1 MHNYSIFKLLEL
13 RKFLNSNSKKRC
25 ILLIFLSI
33 QSAFFDVISVA
44 SIIPFLGVLLQNS
57 ENNQDDFF
65 NYLSFYGKF
74 NLVDSQNKLV
84 ISLIVLSLI
93 IIISSATRV
102 FTLYYANKLVARIG
116 HELSKLVFKNTF
128 GVDFEY
134 LTKTD
139 LKETTAK
146 LVLYI
151 TKTVESLTFLTKFTT
166 ALLIATSISLFLVIT
181 KPIISFSTLLFLGIL
196 YSFVGINSRTKM
208 NTLSK
213 EIAYGTES
221 QIQTIQDIYSI
232 SRNIYLDNSFEP
244 ISENYYRFDYKNRKL
259 YALSEFLGS
268 YPRFVIEA
276 AAIVVIAGI
285 TTIIS
290 FLNSDSRSMI
300 PFLGAFAF
308 ASQRLLPAL
317 QQIYANWAGI
327 KANNAFVESILDSLS
342 LENAK
347 VPRQLLIAN
356 SSNLKIISF
365 EETCFKY
372 LNNSSK
378 NNIIQKFSAQ
388 FNEGDRVAIIGPTGI
403 GKSTL
408 LDIISCLRSPTSGRV
423 NFLNQ
428 KNKIFIENKHVMGG
442 AFDTKHIPNC
452 SFVPQ
457 FNYVLNTSIEKNIS
471 ISLPNEC
478 TNYKNL
484 KLAAEI
490 SLLSDFIENQPDKFA
505 FNPTSNGFSMSGGQ
519 IQRLAI
525 ARAIYKMSPILL
537 LDEATSALDL
547 ETASL
552 VMQNIFSLSH
562 IKFVFAVTHSNEMLD
577 YFSHI
582 IEFKK
587 NGELKII
594 KN

>member
-1 MHNYSIFKLLEL
+1 MYNNSVFTLLEL
-13 RKFLNSNSKKRC
+13 RKYLNSNSKKRC

-57 ENNQDDFF
+57 KNNQDNLV
-65 NYLSFYGKF
+65 NYLFFYSKF
-74 NLVDSQNKLV
+74 NLLESQNKLV
-84 ISLIVLSLI
+84 VSLIFLSLI

-151 TKTVESLTFLTKFTT
+151 TKTVESLTFLTKFIT
-166 ALLIATSISLFLVIT
+166 ALLIASSISFFLVIT
-181 KPIISFSTLLFLGIL
+181 KPIISFSTLLFLGII
-196 YSFVGINSRTKM
+196 YSFVGINSRKRM

-244 ISENYYRFDYKNRKL
+244 ISENYYGFDYKNRRL

-276 AAIVVIAGI
+276 AAIVVIACI
-285 TTIIS
+285 TTILS

-327 KANNAFVESILDSLS
+327 KANNAFVKSILDSLS
-342 LENAK
+342 LKNQK
-347 VPRQLLIAN
+347 FPRKLKIVN
-356 SSNLKIISF
+356 SSNLKTIGFQEIYFNYQSN
-365 EETCFKY
+365 
-372 LNNSSK
+372 LSK
-378 NNIIQKFSAQ
+378 NNIIQNFSAQ
-388 FNEGDRVAIIGPTGI
+388 FNEGVRVAIVGPTGI

-408 LDIISCLRSPTSGRV
+408 LDIISCLRWPTSGSIK
-423 NFLNQ
+423 FLNQ
-428 KNKIFIENKHVMGG
+428 NNNVFIDNNPITGQSYE
-442 AFDTKHIPNC
+442 TKHIPNC

-457 FNYVLNTSIEKNIS
+457 FNYVLNTSLEKNIS

-490 SLLSDFIENQPDKFA
+490 SLLSDFIESQPSKFA
-505 FNPTSNGFSMSGGQ
+505 FNPTSNGFNMSGGQ
-519 IQRLAI
+519 MQRLAI

-547 ETASL
+547 KTANL
-552 VMQNIFSLSH
+552 VMQNILSLNH
-562 IKFVFAVTHSNEMLD
+562 IKFIFAVTHSNEMLN

>member
-1 MHNYSIFKLLEL
+1 MS
-13 RKFLNSNSKKRC
+13 
-25 ILLIFLSI
+25 LIF
-33 QSAFFDVISVA
+33 
-44 SIIPFLGVLLQNS
+44 
-57 ENNQDDFF
+57 
-65 NYLSFYGKF
+65 
-74 NLVDSQNKLV
+74 
-84 ISLIVLSLI
+84 LSLI
-93 IIISSATRV
+93 IIISSVSRV
-102 FTLYYANKLVARIG
+102 LTLFYANKLVARIG
-116 HELSKLVFKNTF
+116 HELSNLVFKNTF
-128 GVDFEY
+128 GSDFEF
-134 LTKTD
+134 LTKTE

-166 ALLIATSISLFLVIT
+166 ALLIASSISLFLVIT
-181 KPIISFSTLLFLGIL
+181 KPIISFSTLLFLGVV
-196 YSFVGINSRTKM
+196 YSFVGINSRKKM

-213 EIAYGTES
+213 EIAHGTES
-221 QIQTIQDIYSI
+221 QIQTIQDIYSM
-232 SRNIYLDNSFEP
+232 SRNIYLDNSFKP
-244 ISENYYRFDYKNRKL
+244 ISDNYSAFDFRNRKL

-276 AAIVVIAGI
+276 AAIIVIACT
-285 TTIIS
+285 TTILS
-290 FLNSDSRSMI
+290 FLNSDTSNMV

-327 KANNAFVESILDSLS
+327 KSNNAFVKSILDSLS
-342 LENAK
+342 SENQK
-347 VPRQLLIAN
+347 VSKKLIIKD
-356 SSNLKIISF
+356 SSNLKTISF
-365 EETCFKY
+365 KEICFNYEKK
-372 LNNSSK
+372 LSK
-378 NNIIQKFSAQ
+378 NNIIQEFSAE
-388 FNEGDRVAIIGPTGI
+388 FNEGAKVAIVGPTGI

-408 LDIISCLRSPTSGRV
+408 LDLISCLRWPISGSV

-428 KNKIFIENKHVMGG
+428 NNNIFLDNNHRSRESSDK
-442 AFDTKHIPNC
+442 KYIPNC

-457 FNYVLNTSIEKNIS
+457 FNYLLNTSIEKNIS
-471 ISLPNEC
+471 VSLPNKA

-490 SLLSDFIENQPDKFA
+490 SLLSNFIENQPNKFA
-505 FNPTSNGFSMSGGQ
+505 FNPSLNGFSMSGGQ

-547 ETASL
+547 KTANLIMRNISSL
-552 VMQNIFSLSH
+552 NH
-562 IKFVFAVTHSNEMLD
+562 IKFIFAVTHSKEMLN

-582 IEFKK
+582 IEFKR

>member
-1 MHNYSIFKLLEL
+1 MRNYSILTLLEL
-13 RKFLNSNSKKRC
+13 RKYLDLKSKRRC
-25 ILLIFLSI
+25 ILLVLLSI
-33 QSAFFDVISVA
+33 LSAIFDVISVA
-44 SIIPFLGVLLQNS
+44 SIIPFLSILIQNNN
-57 ENNQDDFF
+57 ENNLVNNISFF
-65 NYLSFYGKF
+65 NKF
-74 NLVDSQNKLV
+74 NLLDSQDKLIV
-84 ISLIVLSLI
+84 SLICLSLI
-93 IIISSATRV
+93 IIISSVTRV

-116 HELSKLVFKNTF
+116 HELSNLVFKNTF
-128 GVDFEY
+128 GIDFEY

-166 ALLIATSISLFLVIT
+166 ASLIASSISIFLVIT
-181 KPIISFSTLLFLGIL
+181 KPIISFSTLLFLGIV
-196 YSFVGINSRTKM
+196 YSFVGANSRQRM

-213 EIAYGTES
+213 EIAHGTES
-221 QIQTIQDIYSI
+221 QIQTIQDIYSM
-232 SRNIYLDNSFEP
+232 SRNMYLDNSFEP
-244 ISENYYRFDYKNRKL
+244 ISDNYSGFDYRNRKL

-276 AAIVVIAGI
+276 AAIVVIACAS
-285 TTIIS
+285 TILS
-290 FLNSDSRSMI
+290 FLNSDSTSMV

-327 KANNAFVESILDSLS
+327 KSNNAFVKSISESLS
-342 LENAK
+342 SERQK
-347 VPRQLLIAN
+347 VPKKLLIKD
-356 SSNLKIISF
+356 SSNLKTISF
-365 EETCFKY
+365 EEICFKY
-372 LNNSSK
+372 ETNFSK
-378 NNIIQKFSAQ
+378 NFIIKNFSAKFHQ
-388 FNEGDRVAIIGPTGI
+388 GARIAIVGPTGI

-408 LDIISCLRSPTSGRV
+408 LDIISCLRWPTSGSV
-423 NFLNQ
+423 DFLN
-428 KNKIFIENKHVMGG
+428 NNNNIFLNNNDRSGESS
-442 AFDTKHIPNC
+442 DTKYIPNC

-457 FNYVLNTSIEKNIS
+457 FNYVLNTSLEKNIS
-471 ISLPNEC
+471 ISLPNKG

-484 KLAAEI
+484 KLAAEV
-490 SLLSDFIENQPDKFA
+490 SLLSNFIENQPNKFE
-505 FNPTSNGFSMSGGQ
+505 FNPSLNGFSMSGGQ

-547 ETASL
+547 KTANL
-552 VMQNIFSLSH
+552 VMQNIFSLNH
-562 IKFVFAVTHSNEMLD
+562 IKFIFAVTHSKEMLN

-582 IEFKK
+582 IEFRR

>member
-1 MHNYSIFKLLEL
+1 MRNYSIFTLITL
-13 RKFLNSNSKKRC
+13 RKYLDSKSRRRC
-25 ILLIFLSI
+25 ILLVLLSI
-33 QSAFFDVISVA
+33 LSAIFDVISVA
-44 SIIPFLGVLLQNS
+44 SIIPFLSILLQNNN
-57 ENNQDDFF
+57 ENNLINYFSFF
-65 NYLSFYGKF
+65 DKF
-74 NLVDSQNKLV
+74 NLLDSQDKLIV
-84 ISLIVLSLI
+84 SLICLSLI
-93 IIISSATRV
+93 IIISSITRV
-102 FTLYYANKLVARIG
+102 FTLYYANRLVARIG
-116 HELSKLVFKNTF
+116 HELSNLVFKNTF
-128 GVDFEY
+128 GINFEY

-166 ALLIATSISLFLVIT
+166 ASLIASSISIFLVIT
-181 KPIISFSTLLFLGIL
+181 KPIISFSTLLFLGIV
-196 YSFVGINSRTKM
+196 YSFVGANSRQRM

-213 EIAYGTES
+213 EIAHGTES
-221 QIQTIQDIYSI
+221 QIQTIQDIYSM
-232 SRNIYLDNSFEP
+232 SRNMYLDNSFEP
-244 ISENYYRFDYKNRKL
+244 ISDNYSGFDYRNRKL

-276 AAIVVIAGI
+276 AAIVVIACT
-285 TTIIS
+285 TTILS
-290 FLNSDSRSMI
+290 FLNSDSSSMV

-327 KANNAFVESILDSLS
+327 KSNNAFVKSILESLS
-342 LENAK
+342 SESQK
-347 VPRQLLIAN
+347 VPKKLIIKD
-356 SSNLKIISF
+356 SSNLKTISF
-365 EETCFKY
+365 KQICFSYEKNFS
-372 LNNSSK
+372 NN
-378 NNIIQKFSAQ
+378 NVIEKFSAE
-388 FNEGDRVAIIGPTGI
+388 FYEGARIAIVGPTGI

-408 LDIISCLRSPTSGRV
+408 LDIISCLRWPTSGSV
-423 NFLNQ
+423 NFLDHN
-428 KNKIFIENKHVMGG
+428 NNIFLDNNHRSGESSDK
-442 AFDTKHIPNC
+442 KYIPNC

-457 FNYVLNTSIEKNIS
+457 FNYVLNTSLEKNIS
-471 ISLPNEC
+471 ISLPNKK

-484 KLAAEI
+484 KLAAEV
-490 SLLSDFIENQPDKFA
+490 SLLSNFIENQPKKFA
-505 FNPTSNGFSMSGGQ
+505 FNPTLNGFSMSGGQ

-547 ETASL
+547 KTANL
-552 VMQNIFSLSH
+552 VMQNISSLNH
-562 IKFVFAVTHSNEMLD
+562 IKFIFAVTHSKEMLN

-582 IEFKK
+582 IEFRK

>member
-1 MHNYSIFKLLEL
+1 MNNYSIFTLLEL
-13 RKFLNSNSKKRC
+13 RKYLNSNSKRRC
-25 ILLIFLSI
+25 IFLIFLSI

-57 ENNQDDFF
+57 KNNQDELV
-65 NYLSFYGKF
+65 NYFSFYGKL
-74 NLVDSQNKLV
+74 NLLDPQNKLV
-84 ISLIVLSLI
+84 VSLICLSLI

-128 GVDFEY
+128 GIDFEY

-151 TKTVESLTFLTKFTT
+151 TKTVESLTFLTKLTT
-166 ALLIATSISLFLVIT
+166 ALLIASSISLFLVFT
-181 KPIISFSTLLFLGIL
+181 KPIISFSTLLFLGIV
-196 YSFVGINSRTKM
+196 YSFVGINARKRM

-244 ISENYYRFDYKNRKL
+244 ISENYYGFDYENRKL

-276 AAIVVIAGI
+276 AAIVLIACI
-285 TTIIS
+285 TTILS
-290 FLNSDSRSMI
+290 FLNSEPSGLI

-327 KANNAFVESILDSLS
+327 KANNAFVKSVLDSLS
-342 LENAK
+342 LENQK
-347 VPRQLLIAN
+347 VSKNLLIVN
-356 SSNLKIISF
+356 SSNLKTISF
-365 EETCFKY
+365 KEICFDY
-372 LNNSSK
+372 PNNFLK
-378 NNIIQKFSAQ
+378 NNIIQEFSAE
-388 FNEGDRVAIIGPTGI
+388 FNAGDRVAIVGPTGI

-408 LDIISCLRSPTSGRV
+408 LDIISCLRWPTSGSV
-423 NFLNQ
+423 NFLNE
-428 KNKIFIENKHVMGG
+428 NNNIFISNKHIKEE
-442 AFDTKHIPNC
+442 ALDTKNIPNC

-457 FNYVLNTSIEKNIS
+457 FNYLLNTTIEKNIS
-471 ISLPNEC
+471 ISLPNES

-484 KLAAEI
+484 KLATEI

-505 FNPTSNGFSMSGGQ
+505 FNPKSNGFSMSGGQ

-537 LDEATSALDL
+537 LDEATSSLDL
-547 ETASL
+547 KTAHL
-552 VMQNIFSLSH
+552 VMQNIFSLNH
-562 IKFVFAVTHSNEMLD
+562 IKFVFAVTHSNEMLN

-582 IEFKK
+582 IEFRK